1 MSKLNR
7 LQKIL
12 LALIVIFLIIGIVL
26 RSIGGNLTSNLAYDG
41 ISMLKYGLIDQP
53 LNTIKNW
60 TSDFANLWAV
70 KDENDSLRYLI
81 STYPSI
87 QAENDELKREKAE
100 LEEALG
106 LLKSEEKYQLIYAN
120 VKSRDQAYWNN
131 QLVID
136 KGSKAGIKKGMAVR
150 TSKGLIGKIESISD
164 NSAVVKLLTSQDK
177 QNNVAIKISISD
189 KKAVDGILESYD
201 AEKGRYV
208 IKLFDASDDIKQGM
222 QVISSGKGGSYPS
235 GIFVGSVD
243 TVQALTNQTGQTVY
257 VTPVDDFQ
265 TFDIVSVIGEK

>member
-1 MSKLNR
+1 MLKLNR

-12 LALIVIFLIIGIVL
+12 LTLIVVFLIIGIVL

-53 LNTIKNW
+53 LNTIRNW
-60 TSDFANLWAV
+60 TSDVADLWAV

-87 QAENDELKREKAE
+87 QAENDELKRQKAE

-106 LLKSEEKYQLIYAN
+106 LQKSEEKYQLTYAN

-136 KGSKAGIKKGMAVR
+136 KGSRDGIEKGMAVR
-150 TSKGLIGKIESISD
+150 TSKGLIGKIESTSD

-189 KKAVDGILESYD
+189 TKAVDGILESYD
-201 AEKGRYV
+201 ADKGRYV

-222 QVISSGKGGSYPS
+222 QVISSGKGGSYPG
-235 GIFVGSVD
+235 GILVGTVD
-243 TVQALTNQTGQTVY
+243 TIQALTNQTGQTVY

-265 TFDIVSVIGEK
+265 TFDIVSIIGEK

>member
-12 LALIVIFLIIGIVL
+12 LALIVVFLIIGIVL

-41 ISMLKYGLIDQP
+41 ISMLKYGLIDRP
-53 LNTIKNW
+53 LNTVKNW
-60 TSDFANLWAV
+60 TGDFADLWAA

-81 STYPSI
+81 STYPSM
-87 QAENDELKREKAE
+87 QAENNELKRRNAE

-106 LLKSEEKYQLIYAN
+106 LKNSEEKYLLTYAN
-120 VKSRDQAYWNN
+120 VKSRDHSYWNN
-131 QLVID
+131 QLIID
-136 KGSKAGIKKGMAVR
+136 KGSKDGIAKGMAVR
-150 TSKGLIGKIESISD
+150 TSKGLIGKIESTSD
-164 NSAVVKLLTSQDK
+164 NSSVVKLLTSQDK

-189 KKAVDGILESYD
+189 TKAVDGILESYD
-201 AEKGRYV
+201 ADKGRYV

-222 QVISSGKGGSYPS
+222 QVISSGKGGSYPG

-243 TVQALTNQTGQTVY
+243 TVQALNNQTGQTVY
-257 VTPVDDFQ
+257 VTPVEDFQ
-265 TFDIVSVIGEK
+265 TFDVVSVIGEK

>member
-1 MSKLNR
+1 MLKLNR

-12 LALIVIFLIIGIVL
+12 LTLIVVFLIIGIVL

-53 LNTIKNW
+53 LNTIRNW
-60 TSDFANLWAV
+60 TSDVADLWAV

-87 QAENDELKREKAE
+87 QAENDELKRQKAE

-106 LLKSEEKYQLIYAN
+106 LQKSEEKYQLTYAN

-136 KGSKAGIKKGMAVR
+136 KGSRDGIEKGMAVR
-150 TSKGLIGKIESISD
+150 TSKGLIGKIESTSD

-189 KKAVDGILESYD
+189 TKAVDGILESYD
-201 AEKGRYV
+201 ADKGRYV

-235 GIFVGSVD
+235 GILVGTVD
-243 TVQALTNQTGQTVY
+243 TIQALTNQTGQTVY

-265 TFDIVSVIGEK
+265 TFDIVSIIGEK